1 MVTPPTGA
9 SYKVPATQAELDR
22 LGVSIDVKQFVD
34 GTIRRCRSPS
44 PAPTSGSRS
53 RPRDSTTESMVKGT
67 IEGVD
72 IIVFILVLGG
82 LIGVVNATGA
92 FNAGLV
98 ALSKK
103 AQGNEFRSCSSPRCV
118 R

>member
-1 MVTPPTGA
+1 MSGA
-9 SYKVPATQAELDR
+9 EALPWWAAIPVAIL
-22 LGVSIDVKQFVD
+22 
-34 GTIRRCRSPS
+34 
-44 PAPTSGSRS
+44 
-53 RPRDSTTESMVKGT
+53 
-67 IEGVD
+67 
-72 IIVFILVLGG
+72 LVLGG